1 MDAKPA
7 GRKKR
12 EGFLPKK
19 NVKTKSMVDVY
30 PSESLI
36 AHKGNFETADI
47 RKGREGEGRIGWIWR
62 DGGAGE
68 SANIPGGEWPLEM
81 PGWPSPLSGA
91 TVAEGTRPDHRME
104 KQHTWEPKTKPTLSS

>member
-47 RKGREGEGRIGWIWR
+47 RNGKDEKEREE
-62 DGGAGE
+62 
-68 SANIPGGEWPLEM
+68 
-81 PGWPSPLSGA
+81 
-91 TVAEGTRPDHRME
+91 
-104 KQHTWEPKTKPTLSS
+104 